1 MCTRTRF
8 KLVFLEVLFSYMF
21 GQYSPILPQ
30 LLNDSHV
37 ESRIFSSSSN
47 TATKVDLS
55 RRIPA
60 HIFFNCFSRQFPGF
74 PDCQNNFQQAS
85 HGRSRA
91 PQKSWKRVCFHRS
104 CLVNVRSRSKR
115 YEFGLPRRSTNLVCR
130 SWGKK
135 EMAARQIPATFRK
148 LVVSKLSTNFR
159 EAVEIVSCAGLKPSS
174 KELLI
179 RNRYVR
185 HTCTDVASLPRALSP
200 CLGCFF

>member
-1 MCTRTRF
+1 
-8 KLVFLEVLFSYMF
+8 MF

-74 PDCQNNFQQAS
+74 PDCQNDFQQAS

-115 YEFGLPRRSTNLVCR
+115 YEFGLPRRSTNLVGL
-130 SWGKK
+130 GKK
-135 EMAARQIPATFRK
+135 GDGCTADSWHIQKAG
-148 LVVSKLSTNFR
+148 
-159 EAVEIVSCAGLKPSS
+159 GLKTVHKFSRS
-174 KELLI
+174 CGD
-179 RNRYVR
+179 R
-185 HTCTDVASLPRALSP
+185 
-200 CLGCFF
+200 

>member
-74 PDCQNNFQQAS
+74 PDCQNDFQQAS
-85 HGRSRA
+85 HRRSRA

-115 YEFGLPRRSTNLVCR
+115 YEFGLPRRSTNLVGLGEKRRWLHGRFLAHSESWWSQNCPQIFEKLWR
-130 SWGKK
+130 S
-135 EMAARQIPATFRK
+135 
-148 LVVSKLSTNFR
+148 LVAL
-159 EAVEIVSCAGLKPSS
+159 GL
-174 KELLI
+174 
-179 RNRYVR
+179 N
-185 HTCTDVASLPRALSP
+185 HLPKN
-200 CLGCFF
+200 C